1 MAEMSIRIYY
11 REPDGRL
18 VDGEQDFDL
27 SSFAGILPS
36 IGDSIIEPG
45 VPQGLDRHDASN
57 RIIWTV
63 VGRVFN
69 PRDLENYVALIVEER
84 QPHEHEYAV
93 VTA

>member
-1 MAEMSIRIYY
+1 MAEISVRIYY

-36 IGDSIIEPG
+36 IGDWIIEPG
-45 VPQGLDRHDASN
+45 VPQGSDRREPSN

-69 PRDLENYVALIVEER
+69 PRDLEDYVALIVEER
-84 QPHEHEYAV
+84 RPQEIECSV
-93 VTA
+93 VTG